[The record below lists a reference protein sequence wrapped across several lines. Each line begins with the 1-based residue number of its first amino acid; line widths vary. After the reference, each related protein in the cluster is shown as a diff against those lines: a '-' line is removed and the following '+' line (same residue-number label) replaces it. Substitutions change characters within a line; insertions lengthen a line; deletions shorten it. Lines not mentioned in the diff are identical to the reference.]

1 MSNDITFD
9 TDKYA
14 KELEELMEESETD
27 ELELA
32 QDLDNIEGID
42 GELEK
47 NTTTEKETEIFS
59 EELKPKK
66 ELTGYEM
73 TVIEK
78 RPEQKKKSN
87 SPYSVPTT
95 TFRDPKTKIDYPIL
109 TSQSPYPVIK
119 KILKHNSVTGYT
131 GIINAGMS
139 GTGKTTWTKFLVH
152 NLHQAMP
159 AVVIDWF
166 EQYDLVNID
175 NIIHSLTK
183 GVPHIIVFDDA
194 SFALDDLP
202 KKEINKLAQV
212 LTRIRHEVKA
222 NVITIMN
229 IHYSKAI
236 GKYWRNIP
244 FYFLTSISS
253 EETQSYED
261 VFGSG
266 AKWKLRDFSYLFHN
280 MMLDGGWKVEID
292 AWKGKAYQYWTNKPF
307 RVGLASELNRLHFF
321 LYVRDSCG
329 ICDPDYATQRVI
341 SAPDMV
347 ESLIKSYNKNQVR
360 STLRYYMFTRKGNA
374 EVIDRRVRS
383 LWNTISDL
391 DRKNDIDWTQVAT
404 VLDENLKNKRR
415 KYMSKKG
422 VAKGIKDVEDNA
434 TVGSVLDRNVQML
447 DPNLIGSAP
456 VIAKSENQLQDDSG
470 ELTYDDL
477 DKEAPE
483 DQEDQVFTE
492 DIEQANTSAKIKDKK
507 SHVDIPEDFGTEEPD
522 DLDNPMGDTDWKGLE
537 NNDDM

>member
-1 MSNDITFD
+1 MSNEINFN
-9 TDKYA
+9 TDKFA
-14 KELEELMEESETD
+14 EDLESLMEEAEED
-27 ELELA
+27 ELEQAL
-32 QDLDNIEGID
+32 DLDNIEGID
-42 GELEK
+42 SDVEEKTKTENDTKVFEDELKQKKPETDTEAQ
-47 NTTTEKETEIFS
+47 NTTEYQREKTAG
-59 EELKPKK
+59 KK
-66 ELTGYEM
+66 A
-73 TVIEK
+73 
-78 RPEQKKKSN
+78 KSPN
-87 SPYSVPTT
+87 AIPTT
-95 TFRDPKTKIDYPIL
+95 TFRDPKTGVDYPIL
-109 TSQSPYPVIK
+109 ASHSPYPVIK

-159 AVVIDWF
+159 SVVIDWF

-175 NIIHSLTK
+175 QIIHSLTK

-253 EETQSYED
+253 EETGSYED

-280 MMLDGGWKVEID
+280 MMLDGGWKIEID
-292 AWKGKAYQYWTNKPF
+292 SWTGKGYQYQTNKPF
-307 RVGLASELNRLHFF
+307 RIGLASELNRLHFF
-321 LYVRDSCG
+321 CYARDSCG
-329 ICDPDYATQRVI
+329 ICDPDYDTQRVI

-360 STLRYYMFTRKGNA
+360 STLRYYMFTRKGKA
-374 EVIDRRVRS
+374 DVIDRRVRS

-391 DRKNDIDWTQVAT
+391 DRKNDINWDHVGE
-404 VLDENLKNKRR
+404 VLDQSLKNKRKR
-415 KYMSKKG
+415 FYQSKKDYKDKLDQ
-422 VAKGIKDVEDNA
+422 AKKDA
-434 TVGSVLDRNVQML
+434 TTTNVKRNVQML
-447 DPNLIGSAP
+447 DPSLIDSDTPTKP
-456 VIAKSENQLQDDSG
+456 VA
-470 ELTYDDL
+470 
-477 DKEAPE
+477 E
-483 DQEDQVFTE
+483 DQLEDRSGDYTYADIDEEEKQAE
-492 DIEQANTSAKIKDKK
+492 QIEQDTSEIDDAREEVREDSKKK
-507 SHVDIPEDFGTEEPD
+507 SD
-522 DLDNPMGDTDWKGLE
+522 DPLDNPMAGSDWSGLD

>member
-14 KELEELMEESETD
+14 KELEELMEESEND

-32 QDLDNIEGID
+32 QDLDNIENID

-47 NTTTEKETEIFS
+47 NTQTEKETEIFS

-66 ELTGYEM
+66 ELSGYDQ
-73 TVIEK
+73 TVIE
-78 RPEQKKKSN
+78 RREQPKKKSN
-87 SPYSVPTT
+87 SPYSIATT
-95 TFRDPKTKIDYPIL
+95 TFRDPLTKTDYPIL
-109 TSQSPYPVIK
+109 STQSPYPIIK

-183 GVPHIIVFDDA
+183 GVPHIIIFDDA

-292 AWKGKAYQYWTNKPF
+292 AWKGKAYQYHTNKPF
-307 RVGLASELNRLHFF
+307 RIGLASELNRLHFF
-321 LYVRDSCG
+321 LYCRDSCG

-360 STLRYYMFTRKGNA
+360 STLRYYMFTRKGHA
-374 EVIDRRVRS
+374 DVIDRRVRS

-391 DRKNDIDWTQVAT
+391 DRKNDIDWIHVAE
-404 VLDENLKNKRR
+404 VLDANLKNKRK
-415 KYMSKKG
+415 KYISKKQ
-422 VAKGIKDVEDNA
+422 VAKGIADVNNTA
-434 TVGSVLDRNVQML
+434 TVGSKMEQQAKKL
-447 DPNLIGSAP
+447 DPSIIGTAP
-456 VIAKSENQLQDDSG
+456 VTSPEENQLEDNSG

-483 DQEDQVFTE
+483 DEQLASEVDDVEDS
-492 DIEQANTSAKIKDKK
+492 D
-507 SHVDIPEDFGTEEPD
+507 D
-522 DLDNPMGDTDWKGLE
+522 DLDNPMKGSEWQGLD
-537 NNDDM
+537 NNHHQ

>member
-1 MSNDITFD
+1 LSNDITFD
-9 TDKYA
+9 TEKFA
-14 KELEELMEESETD
+14 KELEELMEESEND

-32 QDLDNIEGID
+32 KDLDNIEGID

-47 NTTTEKETEIFS
+47 NTSENSVEIFS
-59 EELKPKK
+59 EELKPKEQK
-66 ELTGYEM
+66 TGFEQ
-73 TVIEK
+73 TVVERKANEK
-78 RPEQKKKSN
+78 RKSD

-95 TFRDPKTKIDYPIL
+95 TFRDPITKVDYPIL
-109 TSQSPYPVIK
+109 SNHSPYPIIK

-131 GIINAGMS
+131 GIINAGQS
-139 GTGKTTWTKFLVH
+139 GTGKTTWTKFLIH

-175 NIIHSLTK
+175 NIINNLTK

-202 KKEINKLAQV
+202 KREINKLAQV
-212 LTRIRHEVKA
+212 LTRIRHVVKA

-261 VFGSG
+261 LFGSG

-280 MMLDGGWKVEID
+280 MMLEGGWKVEID
-292 AWKGKAYQYWTNKPF
+292 AWKGKSYQYRTNKPF

-321 LYVRDSCG
+321 LYCRDSCG

-347 ESLIKSYNKNQVR
+347 DSLIASYNKNQVR
-360 STLRYYMFTRKGNA
+360 STLRYYMFCRKGNA

-391 DRKNDIDWTQVAT
+391 DRKNDIDWQHVAS
-404 VLDENLKNKRR
+404 VLDDTLKNKRKR
-415 KYMSKKG
+415 YINKKQ
-422 VAKGIKDVEDNA
+422 VAQGIAHVLDNA
-434 TVGSVLDRNVQML
+434 TVGSKLEQQAKKF
-447 DPNLIGSAP
+447 DPNVIGVAP
-456 VIAKSENQLQDDSG
+456 VTSQAPDKLRDNSG
-470 ELTYDDL
+470 EITYEDL
-477 DKEAPE
+477 DKTADE
-483 DQEDQVFTE
+483 
-492 DIEQANTSAKIKDKK
+492 
-507 SHVDIPEDFGTEEPD
+507 
-522 DLDNPMGDTDWKGLE
+522 DLDNDRDEDNDDDDDDDKDDNNLNNPMKGAEWKGLD
-537 NNDDM
+537 NNDSM